1 MAVRMMLKPLELSPP
16 VVRVIVPPMVSA
28 ARLLFLR

>member
-1 MAVRMMLKPLELSPP
+1 MAVRMMLKLNLSPP

-28 ARLLFLR
+28 VQFLSLL